1 MPQKKKIDRVGEVY
15 YNNQGLK
22 MTIIKYNGSDD
33 VTVEFEDGYIKNTR
47 YAVVKSGHVKNDNCK
62 DRRARKDRVGET
74 GYNNKNE
81 LMKIIEYNTY
91 RDIVVEFQDEYKS
104 CIHTSYQKFKDGSV
118 SNPYSNTK
126 RGEYKIGECGR
137 GNKKNKMSYWYWNAM
152 ISRCHDNYFLE
163 KEPSYK
169 QCTICEE
176 WREYSSFD
184 KWFDE
189 NYYEIENEKM
199 ELDKDILFK
208 GNKIY
213 SPETCIFVPK
223 NINLLFVKSDAKRGD
238 YPIGVNY
245 NKRSGKFIARCGEYG
260 KRVHLGTFTTPEE
273 AFNVY
278 KNEKE
283 RYIKE
288 VADLY
293 KDRIPQNL
301 YEALYKYEVEITD

>member
-1 MPQKKKIDRVGEVY
+1 MPQKKKTDRVGEVY

-62 DRRARKDRVGET
+62 DRRVKKDRVGET

-104 CIHTSYQKFKDGSV
+104 CIHTSYQKFKDGCV
-118 SNPYSNTK
+118 SNPYGNTK
-126 RGEYKIGECGR
+126 RGEYKIGEYGR
-137 GNKKNKMSYWYWNAM
+137 GNNKNKLSYWHWNAM

-184 KWFDE
+184 KWFNE

-260 KRVHLGTFTTPEE
+260 KRVNLGTFTTPEE

-293 KDRIPQNL
+293 KDRIPQRL

>member
-1 MPQKKKIDRVGEVY
+1 MPQKKKTDRVGEVY

-62 DRRARKDRVGET
+62 DRRVKKDRVGET

-91 RDIVVEFQDEYKS
+91 GDIVVEFQDEYKS
-104 CIHTSYQKFKDGSV
+104 CIHTSYQRFKDGYV
-118 SNPYSNTK
+118 SNPYGNTK
-126 RGEYKIGECGR
+126 RGEYKLGEYGR
-137 GNKKNKMSYWYWNAM
+137 GNNRNKISYWYWNAM
-152 ISRCHDNYFLE
+152 ISRCHDNYLLE

-176 WREYSSFD
+176 WKEYSSFD
-184 KWFDE
+184 KWFNE

-223 NINLLFVKSDAKRGD
+223 NINLLFIKSDAKRGE

-245 NKRSGKFIARCGEYG
+245 NKRSGKFRARCGEYG
-260 KRVHLGTFTTPEE
+260 KRVNLGTFDTPEE
-273 AFNVY
+273 AFNAY

-293 KDRIPQNL
+293 KDRIPQKL

>member
-1 MPQKKKIDRVGEVY
+1 MPQKKKTDRVGEVY

-62 DRRARKDRVGET
+62 DRRVRKDRVGET

-152 ISRCHDNYFLE
+152 ISRCHDNYLLE
-163 KEPSYK
+163 KEPTYK

-184 KWFDE
+184 KWFNE

-238 YPIGVNY
+238 YPIGVNC
-245 NKRSGKFIARCGEYG
+245 NKRSGKFVARCGEYG
-260 KRVHLGTFTTPEE
+260 KRVNLGTFRTPEE
-273 AFNVY
+273 AFNAY
-278 KNEKE
+278 KSEKE

-293 KDRIPQNL
+293 KDKIPQKL

>member
-1 MPQKKKIDRVGEVY
+1 MKLMDRTGEVNT
-15 YNNQGLK
+15 NNQGLK

-152 ISRCHDNYFLE
+152 ISRCHDNYLLE
-163 KEPSYK
+163 KEPTYK

-176 WREYSSFD
+176 WKEYSSFD
-184 KWFDE
+184 KWFNE

-245 NKRSGKFIARCGEYG
+245 NKRSGKFVARCGEYG
-260 KRVHLGTFTTPEE
+260 KRVNLGTFRTPEE

-278 KNEKE
+278 KSEKE

-293 KDRIPQNL
+293 KDRIPQKL

>member
-1 MPQKKKIDRVGEVY
+1 MPQKKKTDRVGEVY

-62 DRRARKDRVGET
+62 DRRVKKDRVGET

-91 RDIVVEFQDEYKS
+91 GDIVVEFQDEYKS
-104 CIHTSYQKFKDGSV
+104 CIHTSYQRFKDGYV
-118 SNPYSNTK
+118 SNPYGNTK
-126 RGEYKIGECGR
+126 RGEYKLGECGR
-137 GNKKNKMSYWYWNAM
+137 GNNRNKISYWYWNAM
-152 ISRCHDNYFLE
+152 ISRCHDNYLLE

-169 QCTICEE
+169 QCIICEE
-176 WREYSSFD
+176 WKEYSSFD
-184 KWFDE
+184 KWFNE

-223 NINLLFVKSDAKRGD
+223 NINLLFIKSDAKRGE

-245 NKRSGKFIARCGEYG
+245 NKRSGKFRARCGEYG
-260 KRVHLGTFTTPEE
+260 KRVNLGTFDTPEE
-273 AFNVY
+273 AFNAY

-283 RYIKE
+283 RYIRE

-293 KDRIPQNL
+293 KDRIPQKL